1 MLSPPGSRRSWTA
14 ADCLPTDM
22 ETSGYS
28 ARQRRAINQVWTACG
43 DYKFEPQFL
52 AMQSDGQPDLYMN
65 CVIGL
70 VHKWFGDE
78 LPKQLF
84 AAWAGDARQAVYD
97 DLAWLA
103 LENAVYEKELPK
115 RPALAALR
123 QAHASAFFE
132 SEYQLSRQEWM
143 ARNQLVY
150 TMQAARWRR
159 VLGRAD
165 PVMTP
170 YESGLAA
177 ALSPEKAPAA
187 EQLKAEILSIYAK
200 FNLFDGTVHQ
210 RAALHLHLDGLLAKL
225 ATKAMPT
232 QMIKT
237 DRVTV
242 EHSSSVDAVG
252 GGLAVDKR
260 RAHITLKQNAAQD
273 RAYIESCFGRS
284 LYPPER
290 LRKAEQ
296 ELCVGDH
303 LGCHLWFSA
312 GVPSPE
318 QAPTPEAKH
327 LAEQAELQADRN
339 RAYYAKNRELHR
351 SVVLRLTEQIRNCI
365 LVHQQPNARVAR
377 SGNVDPGR
385 VWRAPLLNDDRV
397 FLCAEEENHPAFTVD
412 LLLDASASRLHCQEV
427 IAAQGSIL
435 AESLANCGIP
445 VRVSAFS
452 SLRGY
457 TVLRVLKD
465 FADKNRQNINRYFAS
480 GWNRDG
486 LALLAAGDLLD
497 FAPGP
502 APRHLL
508 ILLTDASPNDSR
520 RIPPSPENPLG
531 CGYEDAAGVADAAA
545 QVRVLQCKGI
555 RVSAVFMGEDRSA
568 ADAARIYGKNMAR
581 IRGMDQ
587 LARAAGRLIQNEIR
601 ELGD

>member
-1 MLSPPGSRRSWTA
+1 MEAQSYTA
-14 ADCLPTDM
+14 
-22 ETSGYS
+22 E
-28 ARQRRAINQVWTACG
+28 QRRAANQVWAAAG
-43 DYKFEPQFL
+43 AYGFEPLFL
-52 AMQSDGQPDLYMN
+52 AHNTDGTIDFYMN
-65 CVIGL
+65 CIVGL
-70 VHKWFGDE
+70 VHKYYGDDLVRSLFDCWDGDIRQSQLDDLTWLYLESAAYALE
-78 LPKQLF
+78 LP
-84 AAWAGDARQAVYD
+84 RRPV
-97 DLAWLA
+97 LA
-103 LENAVYEKELPK
+103 EL
-115 RPALAALR
+115 RR
-123 QAHASAFFE
+123 THADYFFGIQ
-132 SEYQLSRQEWM
+132 YKLSRQEWM
-143 ARNQLVY
+143 AKNQLVY
-150 TMQAARWRR
+150 TMQAHRWRT
-159 VLGRAD
+159 VQGRRP

-170 YESGLAA
+170 YEADLAK
-177 ALSPEKAPAA
+177 ALAPDTPPAPAA
-187 EQLKAEILSIYAK
+187 LKDALLSVFAK
-200 FNLFDGTVHQ
+200 ASLFDGTVRQ
-210 RAALHLHLDGLLAKL
+210 KPALHLHLEGLLASL
-225 ATKAMPT
+225 ATKTLPT

-242 EHSSSVDAVG
+242 EHSNSVDAAST
-252 GGLAVDKR
+252 GGLTVDKR
-260 RAHITLKQNAAQD
+260 LAHITLKQNAAQD
-273 RAYIESCFGRS
+273 KAYIESCFGRS

-318 QAPTPEAKH
+318 QAPNPEAKH
-327 LAEQAELQADRN
+327 LAEQAQLQADRN

-377 SGNVDPGR
+377 SGNLDPER
-385 VWRAPLLNDDRV
+385 VWRAPLLDDARV
-397 FLCAEEENHPAFTVD
+397 FRCAEEENQPSFTVD

-435 AESLANCGIP
+435 AESLAVCGIP
-445 VRVSAFS
+445 VRVSCFS

-457 TVLRVLKD
+457 TVLRVLKG
-465 FADKNRQNINRYFAS
+465 FQDKNLQNINQYFAS

-486 LALLAAGDLLD
+486 LALRAAGDLVD

-520 RIPPSPENPLG
+520 RVPPSSENPLG
-531 CGYEDAAGVADAAA
+531 HDYGGAFGVDDAAA
-545 QVRVLQCKGI
+545 EVRDLRRKGL
-555 RVSAVFMGEDRSA
+555 RVSAVFMGEDSSSR
-568 ADAARIYGKNMAR
+568 DAERIYGKNLAR